1 MRACWTWNQ
10 DRRRQRATASRI
22 GRSAAE
28 IVSGVACRPRMG
40 SLRGGPAFSIAA
52 APNVLQDFVAGPL
65 GRRPNI
71 GDGAVVPEGS
81 ADHVVAAAQRRH
93 TGAEKIAGGGADEAV
108 G

>member
-1 MRACWTWNQ
+1 MRQTVARWHSSRAATSWTGSPPATARTIRACWTWNQ

-65 GRRPNI
+65 ALR
-71 GDGAVVPEGS
+71 DG
-81 ADHVVAAAQRRH
+81 HVDGL
-93 TGAEKIAGGGADEAV
+93 GAL
-108 G
+108 